1 MRRNLGVELEAS
13 AGRQIEGFLDVG
25 HFAFVHVETFGDRTN
40 PEVPTYEVTPTANGF
55 QADYLSTVSNYP
67 KHLKHLNPP
76 GFKWRRLFDFFCPSQ
91 RNYQSFFRR
100 MVDCIFSTQRVQ
112 SRLGKRVCLCLS
124 AAISIRMRR
133 CRTRSILITK
143 SSRRIK

>member
-76 GFKWRRLFDFFCPSQ
+76 EFKWRRLFDVFFAIHSEIISLFSEGRSTAYSQ
-91 RNYQSFFRR
+91 RSVSSLGSEDACVCAYLPQFRQGCAVAGHAR
-100 MVDCIFSTQRVQ
+100 F
-112 SRLGKRVCLCLS
+112 
-124 AAISIRMRR
+124 
-133 CRTRSILITK
+133 
-143 SSRRIK
+143 